1 MELTAFVADPIAVGT
16 IVGALALVMFAAA
29 WHKLSEPDM
38 FAGSLGAYRLLPPAL
53 VAPVARVLPY
63 VEAALG
69 VAILVPA
76 TRPAA
81 LVLLAVLLL
90 AYGAAMAI
98 NLLRGRED
106 IDCGCGGA
114 THPLSWGLV
123 ARNGVLAAAALLA
136 SRPTLERSMDWI
148 DALTLVLGVLS
159 FYALYLMADELLRQA
174 SRLTRSARDEQ
185 DSAT

>member
-1 MELTAFVADPIAVGT
+1 MALDSGARLGPYETVA
-16 IVGALALVMFAAA
+16 
-29 WHKLSEPDM
+29 W
-38 FAGSLGAYRLLPPAL
+38 LGAGGMGEVYEAVDTRLNRRVALKILPTAL
-53 VAPVARVLPY
+53 VAPVARVLPF

-81 LVLLAVLLL
+81 LLLL
-90 AYGAAMAI
+90 ATLLVTYGAAMAI

-114 THPLSWGLV
+114 SHPLSWGLV
-123 ARNGVLAAAALLA
+123 ARNAVLAGAAAIA

-148 DALTLVLGVLS
+148 DALTLVLGVLA

-174 SRLTRSARDEQ
+174 SRLARSGRGEQ